1 MIRISTERPNSKGPA
16 ITPTTAKILQQAYDH
31 FNRELFGRS
40 LPDVVIVL
48 HRKSHSFGY
57 FGADRFTERGGDL
70 HHHELA
76 LNPDGFI
83 GRTDLQICSTLGH
96 EMCHVWQKVCGTPSA
111 RAYHNKEW
119 AAQMKTIGLQPSS
132 TGQVGGKETG
142 QRMTHYV
149 IRGGRFE
156 KSFTRLAATGWTL
169 NLESTAHAGR
179 QGGGPNTGKT
189 KSAARVIAESTLGA
203 NQASTCF
210 ARPASPRNSKPAA
223 FLISA
228 RSSMGRACAKPRLK
242 RNHCDGWAW
251 TLSQRLAL

>member
-142 QRMTHYV
+142 QHMTHYV
-149 IRGGRFE
+149 IPGGRFE

-189 KSAARVIAESTLGA
+189 KFSCEGDCGVNAWGKPSLDVLC
-203 NQASTCF
+203 ASCLTKKLE
-210 ARPASPRNSKPAA
+210 AGGIPN
-223 FLISA
+223 ISA
-228 RSSMGRACAKPRLK
+228 IF
-242 RNHCDGWAW
+242 DGTRMREAQ
-251 TLSQRLAL
+251 TEKESL